1 MRGIFVVWSC
11 HRETPYAQVLSP
23 SYLATVFLFSS
34 RRRHTSFDCDWSSD
48 VCSSDL
54 DSAPQP
60 VGRPGGVDGVIGV
73 LPFLGKTVEEI
84 GHMVPYPIVPARRDA
99 RVRGQDPFKHTPPVP
114 TIGSQPVDGPSRYD
128 LDRGASF
135 VEQRRILDRAL
146 STADHDRSEEHTS
159 ELQSQSNLV

>member
-1 MRGIFVVWSC
+1 MILCTFRSLHPHCMCI
-11 HRETPYAQVLSP
+11 LSL
-23 SYLATVFLFSS
+23 YFFFSS
-34 RRRHTSFDCDWSSD
+34 RRRHTRSLCDWSSD

-54 DSAPQP
+54 
-60 VGRPGGVDGVIGV
+60 VIGV

-146 STADHDRSEEHTS
+146 STPDHDDVPSLEAAEIPVVGRMGDK
-159 ELQSQSNLV
+159 